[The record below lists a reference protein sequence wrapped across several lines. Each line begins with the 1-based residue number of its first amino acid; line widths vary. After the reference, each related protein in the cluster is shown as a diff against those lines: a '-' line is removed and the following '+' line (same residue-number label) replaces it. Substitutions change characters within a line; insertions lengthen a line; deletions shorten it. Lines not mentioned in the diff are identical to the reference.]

1 MTRTTNTY
9 SKYRDN
15 FQMGQELGQS
25 FADMEFK
32 DVLVT
37 LSLMA
42 IFFVILVKITRW
54 YLKINQQA

>member
-1 MTRTTNTY
+1 
-9 SKYRDN
+9 
-15 FQMGQELGQS
+15 MGQELGQS